1 MTVLTL
7 RRVRDHFVLT
17 GPDIEPQ
24 DVQNAGPG
32 AGLVLCSIFG
42 AHRSAKRVPAAPPRD
57 ARRQR
62 LTKTARAMTDA
73 GMQAEDDA
81 E

>member
-32 AGLVLCSIFG
+32 AGLVL
-42 AHRSAKRVPAAPPRD
+42 
-57 ARRQR
+57 
-62 LTKTARAMTDA
+62 
-73 GMQAEDDA
+73 
-81 E
+81 